1 MGLKT
6 DILKAFEKNLTHI
19 EIVDNKSTTVKPPIE
34 KDSKLEVLAEDLTNA
49 ILDFLTN
56 KDRCVLKVDKLNMN
70 YSSGLTPV
78 TVPPVPGTPGAPQTI
93 PLLDIGVDKSGGV
106 GSNPVGGGSIDSNA
120 SEVRLR
126 KSNVRGESDK
136 Y

>member
-19 EIVDNKSTTVKPPIE
+19 EVVDEEEKTVKPPTE
-34 KDSKLEVLAEDLTNA
+34 KDSKLEVLAEDLANA

-70 YSSGLTPV
+70 FTSGPTPV

-93 PLLDIGVDKSGGV
+93 PLIKIGIDKLGKV
-106 GSNPVGGGSIDSNA
+106 NSNPVGGGSIDSNA

>member
-19 EIVDNKSTTVKPPIE
+19 EVVEGENKTVKPPIE
-34 KDSKLEVLAEDLTNA
+34 KDSKLEVLAEDLANA

-56 KDRCVLKVDKLNMN
+56 KDRCVLKVDKINMN
-70 YSSGLTPV
+70 YTSGPTPV
-78 TVPPVPGTPGAPQTI
+78 TVGPPTPHTI
-93 PLLDIGVDKSGGV
+93 PLLDIGVDKKGQKL
-106 GSNPVGGGSIDSNA
+106 SNPVGGGSIDSNA